1 MSSKYLKK
9 DNSKPRIR
17 FFFQWRRRLTSRRIL
32 WLDFALIVRGHK
44 EVAIPPAPTTLLLF
58 SRDVNS
64 RNHWTSRKKS
74 ITTPHQRYTR
84 QWMLGG
90 EKTLTIS
97 PVKKRG
103 SSSLKPLTSDHENG
117 ACCDI
122 ILSADQRD
130 ARLEKKK
137 HRKKPRFK

>member
-1 MSSKYLKK
+1 
-9 DNSKPRIR
+9 
-17 FFFQWRRRLTSRRIL
+17 
-32 WLDFALIVRGHK
+32 
-44 EVAIPPAPTTLLLF
+44 
-58 SRDVNS
+58 
-64 RNHWTSRKKS
+64 
-74 ITTPHQRYTR
+74 
-84 QWMLGG
+84 MLGG

-137 HRKKPRFK
+137 KHVEKNLVLSKDGKAG